1 MQLLSFMVFSFLT
14 FHLHNDKNVN
24 NKTGIKAK
32 IATKNEFFM
41 YELRFYVLPYE
52 WLSLQKHNNF
62 LGLYINIPT

>member
-24 NKTGIKAK
+24 NKAGIKAK

-41 YELRFYVLPYE
+41 YELRFYVL
-52 WLSLQKHNNF
+52 L
-62 LGLYINIPT
+62 